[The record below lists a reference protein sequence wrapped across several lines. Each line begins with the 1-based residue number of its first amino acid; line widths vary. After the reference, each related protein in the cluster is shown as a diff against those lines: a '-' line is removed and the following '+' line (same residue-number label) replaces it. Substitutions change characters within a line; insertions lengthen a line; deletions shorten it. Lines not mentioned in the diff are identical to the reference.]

1 MLVIDLTA
9 YLKADATI
17 SAAVSGR
24 VFPNIVPQGSA
35 FPAISYNQVSG
46 VREYDINDGP
56 TGRAMPRITIN
67 SWATRYLDVRNLAE
81 AVRQRLNGFRGV
93 MGSTRVGRITLD
105 NEFDTFEEEAGQ
117 SGIHRVVQDYIIS
130 FVEGA

>member
-1 MLVIDLTA
+1 MLAADITQ

-17 SAAVSGR
+17 AAAVGQR
-24 VFPNIVPQGSA
+24 VFPNIVPQGSN

-46 VREYDINDGP
+46 VRLYDINDGP
-56 TGRAMPRITIN
+56 SGRAMPRITIN
-67 SWATRYLDVRNLAE
+67 SWAIRYLDVRNLAD
-81 AVRQRLNGFRGV
+81 AVRQRLNGFRGM
-93 MGSTRVGRITLD
+93 MGSTQVGRITLD
-105 NEFDTFEEEAGQ
+105 NEFDTYEEEAGL

>member
-9 YLKADATI
+9 FLKADPTI
-17 SAAVSGR
+17 AAAVGGR
-24 VFPNIVPQGSA
+24 VFPNIVPQGST
-35 FPAISYNQVSG
+35 FPALSYNQVSG
-46 VREYDINDGP
+46 VRLYDINDGP

-67 SWATRYLDVRNLAE
+67 SWAERYLAVRQLAD

-93 MGSTRVGRITLD
+93 TGSTFISRITLD

-130 FVEGA
+130 FVEGV